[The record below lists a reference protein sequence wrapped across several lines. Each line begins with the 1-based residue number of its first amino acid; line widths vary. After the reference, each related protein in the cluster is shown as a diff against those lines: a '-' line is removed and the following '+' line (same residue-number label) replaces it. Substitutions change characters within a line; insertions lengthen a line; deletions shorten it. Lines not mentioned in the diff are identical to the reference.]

1 MNTNKKVCG
10 CCQTAKAPAQFH
22 KSPMSSGQFL
32 PICKLCCKDKLKAYT
47 EITGSESAAF
57 WLVLSE
63 LGVPFIKEVWDNF
76 QVFKA
81 TASPS
86 TDLIM
91 AYLRAL
97 SESGIKV
104 DGFWQSDVMLDM
116 LMDSVVDREVKR
128 EELDLVE
135 QQKIWG
141 KFMSDGKLD
150 VEAYEFLN
158 ETFKDYT
165 KDLSIE
171 MDTNLILRYRDL
183 VKAEFRKRK
192 ADESG
197 DMNEIKNAQV
207 VLNNQ
212 LTLLKL
218 NNFKDNKQSDTE
230 KFIER
235 MAWNIENTKPSECED
250 TEIYKDYSNFGVKWE
265 DILRTVKNLVVGT
278 RDYPDIPKGEL

>member
-10 CCQTAKAPAQFH
+10 CCQTAKSPNQFH

-76 QVFKA
+76 QIFKA
-81 TASPS
+81 TATAG

-91 AYLRAL
+91 AYLRIL

-116 LMDSVVDREVKR
+116 LMDSVVDRDVEK
-128 EELDLVE
+128 EELDLTE

-141 KFMSDGKLD
+141 KFLVDGQLD
-150 VEAYEFLN
+150 IEAYQFLN
-158 ETFKDYT
+158 ETFEDYT
-165 KDLSIE
+165 KDLLD
-171 MDTNLILRYRDL
+171 MDTNLEKRYRDL
-183 VKAEFRKRK
+183 AKAELRKRQADETGDIQEIAKAQDNLKKILDMLNLSSFRKEEKDDRK
-192 ADESG
+192 QFIDRIAWMIEETEPAEEEDEEKYRDIAGYEKIYDSFMRSMRNILTG
-197 DMNEIKNAQV
+197 DRN
-207 VLNNQ
+207 
-212 LTLLKL
+212 
-218 NNFKDNKQSDTE
+218 
-230 KFIER
+230 
-235 MAWNIENTKPSECED
+235 
-250 TEIYKDYSNFGVKWE
+250 
-265 DILRTVKNLVVGT
+265 
-278 RDYPDIPKGEL
+278 YPEIPKEEI